1 MSSEEIQ
8 ETGKETAINGNTPT
22 TDSNSTSS
30 DIKKLGKQTI
40 IYGGST
46 ILSRLLNYLLVPL
59 HTYIFSDASQY
70 GVVGELYAWTSLFM
84 VILTYG
90 METAFFYFSRDK
102 EIQNKVY
109 STIVT
114 SLVCTSTLFII
125 ICTCCSGTISSWIQ
139 YPDHPEYIV
148 WFSIIIGVDAITS
161 IFFARLRNLERPW
174 RFVFVKITNI
184 LVNILCNLFF
194 LLLCPYLL
202 KNNPD
207 SFIATIYNPS
217 IGVGYIFI
225 SNLIASIVTLALLLP
240 SFFKVRYEFDFALW
254 KKMFRYALP
263 MLVFGLA
270 GIVNETMDRVLLK
283 NFSVTENP
291 QASVGIYSACYKISI
306 LMTIFVQAFKYSAE
320 PFFFK
325 KSKENNPQ
333 KAYAEIMT
341 AFVFVCSIIYVGI
354 MLYMDIIQYFVGPE
368 YRVGL
373 PIVPILLMANLFLGI
388 FYNLSIW
395 YKLTA
400 QTKFGAYIA
409 IFGAIITLVLNIVLI
424 PRIDY
429 MGSAWATFFCYLS
442 MMIVS
447 YFWGQKHYYVNYE
460 VKKVIFYIA
469 LAAGVYG
476 ISVLLTRGLHIE
488 TLWAR
493 LCVNT
498 MLLLVYISTLF
509 MVNKKRIMQI
519 IRREN
524 R

>member
-1 MSSEEIQ
+1 M
-8 ETGKETAINGNTPT
+8 
-22 TDSNSTSS
+22 SS
-30 DIKKLGKQTI
+30 DIKQLANQTA
-40 IYGGST
+40 IYGGTT

-70 GVVGELYAWTSLFM
+70 GVVGELYAWTSLFL

-114 SLVCTSTLFII
+114 SLMCTSTIFII
-125 ICTCCSGTISSWIQ
+125 LCTTCSGSIANWMH
-139 YPDHPEYIV
+139 YPDHPEYII
-148 WFSIIIGVDAITS
+148 WFAFIIGIDALTS
-161 IFFARLRNLERPW
+161 IFFARLRHLNKVWNFAL
-174 RFVFVKITNI
+174 VKMTNIITN
-184 LVNILCNLFF
+184 VVFNLFF

-207 SFIATIYNPS
+207 SFVSAIYNPS

-225 SNLIASIVTLALLLP
+225 SNLIASIVTLIILLP
-240 SFFKVRYEFDFALW
+240 SFFRQKYEFDFALW
-254 KKMFRYALP
+254 KKAMAYGLP
-263 MLVFGLA
+263 LLVFGLA

-283 NFSVTENP
+283 YFSVQENP

-306 LMTIFVQAFKYSAE
+306 LMTIFVQAYKYAAE
-320 PFFFK
+320 PFFFN
-325 KSKENNPQ
+325 KSKEKDPQ
-333 KAYAEIMT
+333 KTYAETMT
-341 AFVFVCSIIYVGI
+341 VFVFVCSIIFVGI

-395 YKLTA
+395 YKLTN
-400 QTKFGAYIA
+400 QTKFGAFLA

-424 PRIDY
+424 PRFDY

-442 MMIVS
+442 MMVAS
-447 YFWGQKHYYVNYE
+447 YLLGQKYYPVNYE
-460 VKKVIFYIA
+460 VKKIVLYMAIA
-469 LAAGVYG
+469 VGVYF
-476 ISVLLTRGLHIE
+476 ISLLINKGLYIE
-488 TLWAR
+488 QMWAR

-498 MLLLVYISTLF
+498 ALLIVYVGILF
-509 MVNKKRIMQI
+509 VVNKKKIMKL
-519 IRREN
+519 IRR
-524 R
+524 